1 MKRVQ
6 HSAPVSLFGV
16 WDDQCDDEVD
26 MYFPV
31 EWRFGEKRGDGIGGK
46 CPDAIDTIYLLFPAG
61 EIWEERPAWSITLT
75 EMVDR
80 LIGDHQC
87 GDGTFDE
94 DSKCIFRD
102 LAESLRLVAQRLDD
116 AANNKK

>member
-6 HSAPVSLFGV
+6 HSAPVALFGV

-31 EWRFGEKRGDGIGGK
+31 EWRFGEKRGDGIGGE

-61 EIWEERPAWSITLT
+61 ESW
-75 EMVDR
+75 
-80 LIGDHQC
+80 
-87 GDGTFDE
+87 
-94 DSKCIFRD
+94 
-102 LAESLRLVAQRLDD
+102 
-116 AANNKK
+116 